1 LFVAGRLSVPYLSL
15 IKYAAPFIAGV
26 GAMWLY
32 HSAVVSGMREDVAVE
47 RQEYAE
53 RSQFD
58 AWVLQQ
64 RITEIDAKHTKE
76 LSDAQEV
83 SRLLSADLASGRKR
97 LSIAA
102 TCKPLPETSSSGV
115 GNGGIAILDRIS
127 EQAYSDHRALI
138 EKKDAQIRVLQALL
152 R

>member
-1 LFVAGRLSVPYLSL
+1 MFSGLSWL
-15 IKYAAPFIAGV
+15 KYAAPFLAGV

-32 HSAVVSGMREDVAVE
+32 HSAAVSDMEADVAKGL
-47 RQEYAE
+47 QKQAE
-53 RSQFD
+53 QSQLD

-64 RITEIDAKHTKE
+64 RVIAIDAKHTKE

-83 SRLLSADLASGRKR
+83 SRQLSADLAAGRKR
-97 LSIAA
+97 LSVAA
-102 TCKPLPETSSSGV
+102 TCKPLPEAASAGV
-115 GNGGIAILDRIS
+115 GNGGIAILDRIA

-138 EKKDAQIRVLQALL
+138 EKKDAQIRALQAILKGS